1 MTSKFNASMFESI
14 RESLLKK
21 TTSSSFQDFLKLEIG
36 KTYVVRLLPNIENLD
51 RTFYHYYNHMWNSL
65 STNQLTSVL
74 CPSTYGDRC
83 PIDEYR
89 FKVYRT
95 GSEAEKE
102 QSKILRR
109 NENWLANVYVISDPT
124 NPENEGKIK
133 ILRYGKQLNKVI
145 NDATNGDDVEYFG
158 HRVFDLSAN
167 GCSLRIK
174 VDKNEGGYASYVSS
188 KFLPASAISGVSED
202 SDKMNNI
209 YDNIK
214 ALDTVF
220 ESKSYEEVQQ
230 LLDIHYFGKEASAGK
245 LSTKATSTFT
255 SPVGTST
262 TEEDEGITTI
272 NTKNTVSEEDTDMS
286 DEERKMQ
293 EILNGL

>member
-1 MTSKFNASMFESI
+1 MFDSI
-14 RESLLKK
+14 RESLQKK
-21 TTSSSFQDFLKLEIG
+21 VSSSSFQDFLKLEIG
-36 KTYVVRLLPNIENLD
+36 KTYVVRLLPDIKNLD

-65 STNQLTSVL
+65 ATNQLTSVL
-74 CPSTYGDRC
+74 CPTTVGDRC

-89 FKVYRT
+89 FKVYRS

-109 NENWLANVYVISDPT
+109 NENWLVNVYVISDPT

-145 NDATNGDDVEYFG
+145 FDATEGDDVQYFG
-158 HRVFDLSAN
+158 HRVFDLSEN

-188 KFLPASAISGVSED
+188 KFLPASPILGL
-202 SDKMNNI
+202 SDNVESINNI
-209 YDNIK
+209 YDNVKVLDKIFEAK
-214 ALDTVF
+214 SYDEVQHMLDTHYF
-220 ESKSYEEVQQ
+220 CKESKPAAAKT
-230 LLDIHYFGKEASAGK
+230 G
-245 LSTKATSTFT
+245 STTVTTTSTG
-255 SPVGTST
+255 VVV
-262 TEEDEGITTI
+262 EHEDDGITTT
-272 NTKNTVSEEDTDMS
+272 NTNNNKNADIDLSE
-286 DEERKMQ
+286 EERKMQ

>member
-89 FKVYRT
+89 FKVYRS

-188 KFLPASAISGVSED
+188 KFLPAIGISGVSEH

-230 LLDIHYFGKEASAGK
+230 LLDIHYFGKDASAGK
-245 LSTKATSTFT
+245 LNTKATSTFT

>member
-14 RESLLKK
+14 RESLQKK
-21 TTSSSFQDFLKLEIG
+21 ATSSSFQDFLKLEIG

-51 RTFYHYYNHMWNSL
+51 RTFFHYYNHMWTSL
-65 STNQLTSVL
+65 ATNQLTSVL
-74 CPSTYGDRC
+74 CPTTYGERC

-89 FKVYRT
+89 FKVYRS

-109 NENWLANVYVISDPT
+109 NENWLVNVYVISDPT

-145 NDATNGDDVEYFG
+145 VDATEGDDVQYFG
-158 HRVFDLSAN
+158 HRVFDLSEN

-188 KFLPASAISGVSED
+188 KFLPAGPVTGLSNDTEAMNAVYDGV
-202 SDKMNNI
+202 
-209 YDNIK
+209 K
-214 ALDTVF
+214 ALDKVF
-220 ESKSYEEVQQ
+220 ESKTHEEVQH
-230 LLDIHYFGKEASAGK
+230 LLDTHYFCKESAPVTSK
-245 LSTKATSTFT
+245 PLSKTTTTHTS
-255 SPVGTST
+255 VGVT
-262 TEEDEGITTI
+262 TEEDDDGIVTT
-272 NTKNTVSEEDTDMS
+272 NTKNDSTESADLSE
-286 DEERKMQ
+286 EERKMQ

>member
-1 MTSKFNASMFESI
+1 MASKFNVSMFDSI
-14 RESLLKK
+14 RESLQKK
-21 TTSSSFQDFLKLEIG
+21 VTSSSFQDFLKLEVG
-36 KTYVVRLLPNIENLD
+36 KTYVVRLLPNIENLT

-65 STNQLTSVL
+65 ATNQLTSVL
-74 CPSTYGDRC
+74 CPTTFGDRC

-89 FKVYRT
+89 FKVYRS

-109 NENWLANVYVISDPT
+109 NENWLVNVYVESDPT

-145 NDATNGDDVEYFG
+145 HDATEGDDVKYFG
-158 HRVFDLSAN
+158 ARVFDLSEN

-188 KFLPASAISGVSED
+188 KFLPASSITGLSED
-202 SDKMNNI
+202 EQACNTI
-209 YDNIK
+209 YDSVKELDKIFEVK
-214 ALDTVF
+214 SYDEIQHLLDTHYF
-220 ESKSYEEVQQ
+220 CRESKP
-230 LLDIHYFGKEASAGK
+230 
-245 LSTKATSTFT
+245 
-255 SPVGTST
+255 SPAKTTTTTRTAVGVTIE
-262 TEEDEGITTI
+262 EEDDGLVTV
-272 NTKNTVSEEDTDMS
+272 NTNNSTDSSELSE
-286 DEERKMQ
+286 EERKMQ

>member
-1 MTSKFNASMFESI
+1 MFESI
-14 RESLLKK
+14 RESLQKK
-21 TTSSSFQDFLKLEIG
+21 ASSSSFQDFLKLEIG

-74 CPSTYGDRC
+74 CPSTVGDRC

-89 FKVYRT
+89 FKVYRS
-95 GSEAEKE
+95 GSDAEKE

-109 NENWLANVYVISDPT
+109 NENWLVNVYVISDPT

-145 NDATNGDDVEYFG
+145 YDATEGDDVQYFG
-158 HRVFDLSAN
+158 HRVFDLSEN

-174 VDKNEGGYASYVSS
+174 VDKNEGGYASYTSS
-188 KFLPASAISGVSED
+188 KFLPASSITGLSENVE
-202 SDKMNNI
+202 KINEV

-214 ALDTVF
+214 ALDTIF
-220 ESKSYEEVQQ
+220 ELKSYDELQHTLDTHYFCKESKAVTTAP
-230 LLDIHYFGKEASAGK
+230 KTTNTVT
-245 LSTKATSTFT
+245 TKT
-255 SPVGTST
+255 PVGTT
-262 TEEDEGITTI
+262 VEEDDDGIYTV
-272 NTKNTVSEEDTDMS
+272 NTNNSASTDLSE
-286 DEERKMQ
+286 EERKMQ